1 MKESKLV
8 KSVVATVAVVVFSMP
23 AIASADAGDE
33 LKGRAEKVAYSDLN
47 VNKESGAQTLYRRL
61 QQASKRVCG
70 VEPLNIAGSVSAFRE
85 AKRCYRETLDESV
98 AKIDSAALT
107 EIHEG

>member
-8 KSVVATVAVVVFSMP
+8 KGVIATVAVVAFSLP
-23 AIASADAGDE
+23 AIASADAGTE
-33 LKGRAEKVAYSDLN
+33 LKGRTEKVAYSDLN
-47 VNKESGAQTLYRRL
+47 VEKEAGAQQLYRRL

-70 VEPLNIAGSVSAFRE
+70 VESLNIAGSISAVSQSR
-85 AKRCYRETLDESV
+85 RCYRETLDAAV
-98 AKIDSAALT
+98 VKIDNVALT